1 MRTPATALAAGLI
14 LLALGACALGEKPE
28 AGAARNICAI
38 AYGDPALDS
47 VRGHIPFEDD
57 TAAKASMDYLTDTTR
72 PSQAERAALL
82 QLDAANRRCWD
93 AWDKAGTSP
102 HIQAARA
109 KVSAALGELYNGKT
123 TYGDF
128 NRARATAISEMR
140 SAIAQSN
147 DLRNSYGHGGSGVS
161 LGLGLGYFRF

>member
-1 MRTPATALAAGLI
+1 MMRLMRLLSAVVLALM
-14 LLALGACALGEKPE
+14 LGACAMGEKPE
-28 AGAARNICAI
+28 AQAARNVCAI
-38 AYGDPALDS
+38 AYGNPALDPI
-47 VRGHIPFEDD
+47 RGHIPLDD
-57 TAAKASMDYLTDTTR
+57 DAAAKASMDYLTNGAR
-72 PSQAERAALL
+72 PNAAERAAL
-82 QLDAANRRCWD
+82 QQYDAANRRCWD

-102 HIQAARA
+102 YIQAARA

-147 DLRNSYGHGGSGVS
+147 ELRNSYGYGGSPFS
-161 LGLGLGYFRF
+161 IGLGVGFIR

>member
-1 MRTPATALAAGLI
+1 MRILAALPI

-28 AGAARNICAI
+28 AQAARNVCAI
-38 AYGDPALDS
+38 AYGDPTLDPI
-47 VRGHIPFEDD
+47 RGHIPLEDD
-57 TAAKASMDYLTDTTR
+57 VAAKASMEYLTNTAR
-72 PSQAERAALL
+72 PNQTERAALQ

-109 KVSAALGELYNGKT
+109 KVSAALGELYNGKS

-140 SAIAQSN
+140 SAVAQSN
-147 DLRNSYGHGGSGVS
+147 ELRNSYGYGGGSPFTI
-161 LGLGLGYFRF
+161 GLGVGFIR